1 MISTPELIK
10 QNMIHIMKLMSDS
23 SPRMTYV
30 KTPQVVRYESDLS
43 HSLFNRI
50 IAYEGLQTE
59 ESLSDIAS
67 IADHYK
73 SSKLPFSWLNWSH
86 ESDAAELAS
95 VLEEQGLKKSGHSP
109 GMALSLADWTY
120 HAPVIPNFDIK
131 PILAN
136 SELLLWFK
144 EIALPVFG
152 LQGEL
157 GDAFMQVNEALGIG
171 EHAPL
176 RHYVGFLDGRPAGV
190 VTAFQ
195 DGETLGIYNVAT
207 PEAFRRRGI
216 GSALTAHAVR
226 EGQAAGSKQAVLQS
240 SGMGVSVYRALGFRE
255 EVIID
260 FYLG

>member
-1 MISTPELIK
+1 MRNMPELIK
-10 QNMIHIMKLMSDS
+10 QNMIHIMKYMSDA

-50 IAYEGLQTE
+50 IVYAGLLSE
-59 ESLSDIAS
+59 EALSDIAS
-67 IADHYK
+67 IVDHYK

-86 ESDAAELAS
+86 DSNAAELAR

-120 HAPVIPNFDIK
+120 HAPAIPNFDIK
-131 PILAN
+131 PILTN
-136 SELLLWFK
+136 SEISWFK
-144 EIALPVFG
+144 EIALPAFG
-152 LQGEL
+152 LRDEL

-176 RHYVGFLDGRPAGV
+176 RHYVGFVDDRPAGV
-190 VTAFQ
+190 VTTFQ

-207 PEAFRRRGI
+207 SEAFRRRGI

-240 SGMGVSVYRALGFRE
+240 SEMGVSVYRALGFRE
-255 EVIID
+255 DVTID
-260 FYLG
+260 FYIG

>member
-30 KTPQVVRYESDLS
+30 KAPQVVRYESDLA

-50 IAYEGLQTE
+50 IAYKGLQAE
-59 ESLSDIAS
+59 DALSDIAS
-67 IADHYK
+67 IASHYK

-86 ESDAAELAS
+86 DSDAAELAS

-109 GMALSLADWTY
+109 GMALSLEDWTY
-120 HAPVIPNFDIK
+120 QAPAIPSFVIK

-136 SELLLWFK
+136 SELSWFK
-144 EIALPVFG
+144 EIALPAFG

-157 GDAFMQVNEALGIG
+157 GDAFTQVNAVLGIG

-207 PEAFRRRGI
+207 SEEFRRRGI
-216 GSALTAHAVR
+216 GSALTAHAIR

-240 SGMGVSVYRALGFRE
+240 SDMGVSVYRALGFKE

-260 FYLG
+260 FYIG